1 MPHNV
6 LEQQERPRQDSN
18 TTIAVPPNKQ
28 AQHSIYAKTALMSRL
43 QNAGSSTVDNVS
55 QEVLPPPAITSS
67 GVGAGPGADGAGEV
81 KPRARFAK
89 DVVGAAAGAGAGAG
103 AIARDGVGHA
113 LSDTPLPSLPSSPRL

>member
-6 LEQQERPRQDSN
+6 LEQQNRSQQQHPN
-18 TTIAVPPNKQ
+18 PTTLPPTKQ

-43 QNAGSSTVDNVS
+43 QHPASSNTIENLS
-55 QEVLPPPAITSS
+55 QEVLPPPAVASS
-67 GVGAGPGADGAGEV
+67 SIGGANGTGVDTAGDL

-89 DVVGAAAGAGAGAG
+89 DVVATK
-103 AIARDGVGHA
+103 DGVGHA